1 MASESFEAFISS
13 YVFLDNDLKMHRDN
27 TGDNISQE
35 DLDRIWGRFY
45 KVDSSRNRNS
55 GGTRNRSCAS

>member
-1 MASESFEAFISS
+1 M
-13 YVFLDNDLKMHRDN
+13 YN